1 MNTTEPPAPLAESSV
16 WNSFLEAYK
25 VVIDRFEKTYADA
38 GAACLVEHEVLAKLS
53 REPEGKLRIQDLA
66 DLLLVSKSGASRIID
81 RMEEQNLVLREKS
94 SIDRR
99 VVYVM
104 LTPGGIE
111 ALSLSRKAWRDAY
124 QSYFKDVLDEAELE
138 QLRSLMMRLTAGKV
152 SESKKPMLIGSI
164 LR

>member
-1 MNTTEPPAPLAESSV
+1 VNTTEPPAPLADISV

-53 REPEGKLRIQDLA
+53 RETEGKLRIQDLA

-81 RMEEQNLVLREKS
+81 RMEEQDLVLREKS

-104 LTPGGIE
+104 LTPRGIE
-111 ALSLSRKAWRDAY
+111 ALSLSRKAWRGAY
-124 QSYFKDVLDEAELE
+124 QSFFKDVLDEAELE
-138 QLRSLMMRLTAGKV
+138 QLRSLMVRLTAGTLTGEKRAV
-152 SESKKPMLIGSI
+152 LAGSS
-164 LR
+164 LS